1 MKIEIAN
8 ISCKLLIKTEKM
20 NWNFRFKEIVD
31 VSREGLLAKIAK
43 DIFTFVDYGGGFI
56 LIGFQEHK
64 TMNHAHP
71 N

>member
-1 MKIEIAN
+1 M
-8 ISCKLLIKTEKM
+8 LDFLIGCDNESEYVD
-20 NWNFRFKEIVD
+20 FKEIIN
-31 VSREGLLAKIAK
+31 VSREVLFAKIAK
-43 DIFTFVDYGGGFI
+43 DIVNFGGGFI